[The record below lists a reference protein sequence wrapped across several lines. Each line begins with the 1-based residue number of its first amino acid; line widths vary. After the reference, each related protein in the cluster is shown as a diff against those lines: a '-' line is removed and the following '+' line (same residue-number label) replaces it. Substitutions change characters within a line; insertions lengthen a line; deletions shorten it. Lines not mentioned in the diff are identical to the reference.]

1 METDTKP
8 IVLFRPYAL
17 PSPTYKK
24 SFCCDEDRRLH
35 EREGEDKSDR
45 MQADTVSAFDKP
57 RPVSDA
63 VDSLLALQQGSPSPS
78 ESGGAASVSDGE
90 GSMLAL
96 QSTDKSTNVVDV
108 GTLPAWPFPY
118 AGEFFSQGYS
128 TGSALAYSQLLKR
141 EPMISFISPAHDGRH
156 LPFRPALTPFGL
168 PSPYAI
174 PAWQW
179 QHHDP
184 STCTSS
190 RCPVCTKT
198 FHGRSSL
205 RGHIRAHGM
214 TGDRPFRCHVC
225 FKTFSQAANLNAH
238 MRTHSGERP
247 FKCPLCDRR
256 FSQSSS
262 VTTHMRTHTGER
274 PYKCKVCEKAFADSS
289 TLTKHFR
296 IHSGEKP
303 YKCKICELSFSQSGN
318 LNRHMRTH
326 GHYK

>member
-1 METDTKP
+1 MLTP
-8 IVLFRPYAL
+8 QAQCI
-17 PSPTYKK
+17 
-24 SFCCDEDRRLH
+24 
-35 EREGEDKSDR
+35 DKSMNLVDI
-45 MQADTVSAFDKP
+45 SA
-57 RPVSDA
+57 V
-63 VDSLLALQQGSPSPS
+63 
-78 ESGGAASVSDGE
+78 
-90 GSMLAL
+90 
-96 QSTDKSTNVVDV
+96 
-108 GTLPAWPFPY
+108 PAWPFPY
-118 AGEFFSQGYS
+118 AGDFFSQG
-128 TGSALAYSQLLKR
+128 TALAYSQLYKR
-141 EPMISFISPAHDGRH
+141 EPLVSFMGPSPHDSRHVH
-156 LPFRPALTPFGL
+156 LPYGPSLTPFAL
-168 PSPYAI
+168 PSPCTI
-174 PAWQW
+174 PAWHW
-179 QHHDP
+179 HHHD
-184 STCTSS
+184 SSNCTGS
-190 RCPVCTKT
+190 RCPVCSKS
-198 FHGRSSL
+198 FHGRSL
-205 RGHIRAHGM
+205 RTHIRAHGIS
-214 TGDRPFRCHVC
+214 GDRPFRCQVC